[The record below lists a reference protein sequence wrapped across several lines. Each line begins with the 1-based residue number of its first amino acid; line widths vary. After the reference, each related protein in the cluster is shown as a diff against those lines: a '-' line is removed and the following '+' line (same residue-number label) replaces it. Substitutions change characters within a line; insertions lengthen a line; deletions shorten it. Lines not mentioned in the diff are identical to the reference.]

1 MHPFGSVI
9 SRKLWQYSVHS
20 MLRPISRPLI
30 AALLLCA
37 HALAAGAPSSGTA
50 PLIFDGNHVFAELTF
65 IRPGGGA
72 RKALVYVDTGSPGL
86 AVGRQ
91 LLRDLQLEAGKPLR
105 IEIGGMPITVNP
117 KADVTAYDVDSIFPG
132 LKVEAVLP
140 ASVLRNYVVVF
151 DYANKKLT
159 VAQPGALQPEGAAVP
174 CRVNDK
180 TGLAA
185 VEIAVAGRR
194 YPVAIDTGAS
204 YTWLSYRT
212 VQEWLKAHP
221 GWRRG
226 TGAVGPANFGV
237 WSGEVHGIVVR
248 LPEVALGSNH
258 LREVGAMGIYSGPP
272 TGGEMFDWYSKKT
285 PGPVVGFLGGNVLKA
300 FRLTIDYPNHMTY
313 WQQESAVDPH
323 DLDQVG
329 VTLHMRLGEYFVA
342 GVASIHGEK
351 LVDDVE
357 PGDKL
362 LRITEFEVTA
372 ASYGEV
378 INALH
383 GKPGD
388 VRTLFLER
396 DGHVFRVSAKVTRF

>member
-1 MHPFGSVI
+1 MGRGFV
-9 SRKLWQYSVHS
+9 V
-20 MLRPISRPLI
+20 LI
-30 AALLLCA
+30 VTATLLGVP
-37 HALAAGAPSSGTA
+37 ALAADTPTSGTA
-50 PLIFDGNHVFAELTF
+50 PLIFDGNRIFVELTF
-65 IRPGGGA
+65 RRPGGGA
-72 RKALVYVDTGSPGL
+72 RKALAYVDTGSPEV

-91 LLRDLQLEAGKPLR
+91 LVRDLQLEADKPLR
-105 IEIGGMPITVNP
+105 MEIGGMPIAVDPNAIIST
-117 KADVTAYDVDSIFPG
+117 YEVDSLFPG
-132 LKVEAVLP
+132 LQVEAVLP
-140 ASVLRNYVVVF
+140 ASVLLKYQVEF
-151 DYANKKLT
+151 DYPNKKMT
-159 VAQPGALQPEGAAVP
+159 VALPATLKPEGVAVP
-174 CRVNDK
+174 CRVNEK

-185 VEIAVAGRR
+185 VDITVAGRR
-194 YPVAIDTGAS
+194 YPVAIDTGAG

-221 GWRRG
+221 DWLRG
-226 TGAVGPANFGV
+226 TGAVGAANFGA
-237 WSGEVHGIVVR
+237 WFGEAHGIIIR
-248 LPEVALGSNH
+248 LPEVALGSSR
-258 LREVGAMGIYSGPP
+258 LREVGAMGIYTGPP

-300 FRLTIDYPNHMTY
+300 FRLTIDYPNHVSY
-313 WQQESAVDPH
+313 WQQVSAVDGH

-329 VTLHMRLGEYFVA
+329 VTLHIRLGEYYVA

-362 LRITEFEVTA
+362 VRITEFEVTGA
-372 ASYGEV
+372 PYGEV

-396 DGHVFRVSAKVTRF
+396 DGRPFRVSTKVNRF